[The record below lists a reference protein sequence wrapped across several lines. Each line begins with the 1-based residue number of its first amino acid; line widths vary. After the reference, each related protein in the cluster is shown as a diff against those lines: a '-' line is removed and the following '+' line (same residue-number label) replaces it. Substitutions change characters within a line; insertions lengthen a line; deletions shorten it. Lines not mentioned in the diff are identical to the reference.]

1 LSNGSKMSKPL
12 LIFPFGGNARE
23 SLISILAI
31 NRTNPEWEVLGFID
45 DDRARH
51 GKDCCG
57 VKVLGGRELI
67 GKYKEAFVLA
77 VPGSPKGFLKR
88 KEIID
93 SLSIEKSRFAM
104 IVHPSVVR
112 APDSVIGYNT
122 LIMANVV
129 VSCGVRVG
137 NHCVVLPNTVLAH
150 DSRMGDYGCV
160 GSNVS
165 ISGSV
170 EIGSE
175 CYIGSGVKI
184 REEIRIGERTLIG
197 LGANVISDI
206 EKESTAVGNPA
217 RPIKI
222 RKS

>member
-1 LSNGSKMSKPL
+1 MSKTL

-31 NRTNPEWEVLGFID
+31 NRMNPEWEVLGFID
-45 DDRARH
+45 DDHGQH
-51 GKDCCG
+51 GKEYCG
-57 VKVLGGRELI
+57 VKVLGGRDLI
-67 GKYKEAFVLA
+67 KRYDEAFIVA
-77 VPGSPKGFLKR
+77 VPGSPKGYLKR
-88 KEIID
+88 KATID
-93 SLSIEKSRFAM
+93 GLGVERSRFAT
-104 IVHPSVVR
+104 IVHPSVTT

-122 LIMANVV
+122 LVMANVV
-129 VSCGVRVG
+129 VSCGVRIG

-150 DSRMGDYGCV
+150 DSRLGDYGCI

-184 REEIRIGERTLIG
+184 RENIRIGERTLIG
-197 LGANVISDI
+197 LGANVISDVD
-206 EKESTAVGNPA
+206 KESVAVGNPA
-217 RPIKI
+217 RPI
-222 RKS
+222 RNSDS